1 MNSEYIQKRLDSIDS
16 LLEYFKDIDM
26 DEELESHAAKY
37 LTVIISGTYE
47 DIIKNTMS
55 TFIHKQT
62 NKKEVS
68 AFASKQI
75 EVVFRNPTKENT
87 KQFIEKFNKEWMKEL
102 NKNIE
107 NKKWEAL
114 DSIVYNKNLI
124 AHGKSSQ
131 ITLPSLIE
139 HYESSKSIMLE
150 LNQTISKI

>member
-1 MNSEYIQKRLDSIDS
+1 MNSEYIQKRLEYIDA
-16 LLEYFKDIDM
+16 LVEYFKDISM

-47 DIIKNTMS
+47 DIIKNTMT
-55 TFIHKQT
+55 TFIHNQT

-75 EVVFRNPTKENT
+75 DIIFRNPTKKNT
-87 KQFIEKFNKEWMKEL
+87 KEFIEKFNKEWMKEL
-102 NKNIE
+102 NENIE
-107 NKKWEAL
+107 NDKWEAL
-114 DSIVYNKNLI
+114 DSIVNNKNLV

-131 ITLPSLIE
+131 ITLANLIE
-139 HYESSKSIMLE
+139 HYENSKNIMLE

>member
-1 MNSEYIQKRLDSIDS
+1 MNSEYIQKRLDYIDT
-16 LLEYFKDIDM
+16 LLKYFRDISM

-68 AFASKQI
+68 TFASKQI

-124 AHGKSSQ
+124 AHGKPSQ